1 VFCWTSFTRTNP
13 KAALLSKKLSTP
25 SDVITGKIRGSGR
38 HQRPQTLWRS
48 GLGAACQQ
56 SFTVIITDGY
66 YGDLS
71 HKPADI
77 GNADGDNG
85 EPYADRYSGSL
96 ADLAMYYYEN
106 DLSALPDL
114 VPASK
119 FDRATHQHMA
129 TYAVAFGVSGS
140 LNPADYDDS
149 FGHKSTGQVVS
160 WPEVTADRSPQ
171 TIDDLW
177 HATVN
182 GRGKFLNANNPQE
195 LARALNDLMD
205 AISEILIGS
214 ASSVTVNGDS
224 LMAKSKT
231 TRMSIRQVTETRT
244 TNGPVM

>member
-1 VFCWTSFTRTNP
+1 
-13 KAALLSKKLSTP
+13 
-25 SDVITGKIRGSGR
+25 
-38 HQRPQTLWRS
+38 
-48 GLGAACQQ
+48 
-56 SFTVIITDGY
+56 
-66 YGDLS
+66 
-71 HKPADI
+71 
-77 GNADGDNG
+77 
-85 EPYADRYSGSL
+85 
-96 ADLAMYYYEN
+96 MYYYEN

-224 LMAKSKT
+224 LYGKIQNNTYVYQASYGKKDNEWSGDVRAFRLDPVTGDLIINPSMVGQPETGSQGMGPALIATFNGACGIPFIEGSLTDKQRNSLGADPASKVKYVRGGNVSGYRSRSQKLGDIVNSAPVSKT
-231 TRMSIRQVTETRT
+231 A
-244 TNGPVM
+244 